1 MAIKWYGKGD
11 HPAGFIGRRV
21 VVPAGNKRVYQAYF
35 SEKPAKGW
43 TQAEWSQRQL
53 LRAQIYD
60 ASRQCRAILRQY
72 RLYVRTNDRRTTPI
86 FGVGAHGIRLYAET
100 RVRAPGGWEFGFQV
114 SQFPNRVPLMM
125 PIRTQTLSEAWD
137 AAVNA
142 WAQNKDIRAQD
153 REALRRR
160 QPDPDR
166 FKELRRYL
174 NEDQNKDIP
183 PSALR
188 DVFAE
193 QRQALSNAK
202 AKCCAKDSSLNDD
215 LANLYSQ
222 LSKDIKQ
229 REAVK
234 NQGLSK

>member
-1 MAIKWYGKGD
+1 MAIEWYGKGD
-11 HPAGFIGRRV
+11 HPAGFVGWRV
-21 VVPAGNKRVYQAYF
+21 VVPAGNKRLYQTYF

-43 TQAEWSQRQL
+43 TQAQWSRRQI

-60 ASRQCRAILRQY
+60 ASRQCRAILRKY
-72 RLYVRTNDRRTTPI
+72 RWYVRTNDRRTNPA
-86 FGVGAHGIRLYAET
+86 FGVGAHGIRLYAEP
-100 RVRAPGGWEFGFQV
+100 RARALGEWVFGFHV
-114 SQFPNRVPLMM
+114 SRFPSQVPLMI
-125 PIRTQTLSEAWD
+125 PIRTQTLSEAWN
-137 AAVNA
+137 AAVDA
-142 WAQNKDIRAQD
+142 WAQNKDICAQD

-174 NEDQNKDIP
+174 NEERNKDIP

-202 AKCCAKDSSLNDD
+202 AKRCTKDSSLTDD

-234 NQGLSK
+234 NQGQST